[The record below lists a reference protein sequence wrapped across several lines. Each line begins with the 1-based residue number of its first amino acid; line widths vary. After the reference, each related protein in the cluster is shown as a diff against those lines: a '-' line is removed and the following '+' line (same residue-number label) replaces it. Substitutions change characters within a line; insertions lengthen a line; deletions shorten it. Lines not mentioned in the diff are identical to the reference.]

1 MFGIQPRDV
10 SYDDFNPMRRRWSLW
25 TMTPASMPTT
35 SHARRYTT
43 PRRGHYNAYQLSV
56 KFEDLCGFM
65 VEGNVDDVNVLNEVR
80 ERIREQGRVWWALE
94 ASKGANWYLQ
104 PRISSNGGQGV
115 ISVTSLKLSVLTNTV
130 TLRRLIRKGVPLALR
145 PKVWM
150 SVSGAAK
157 KRSTVPET
165 YYDELI
171 TATEGKTTPATRQI
185 DHDLPRTFPCHPW
198 LNSEEGQSSLR
209 RVLVGYS
216 FRDSEVGY
224 CQGLNYVAALLL
236 LVMKTEEDAFW
247 MLAVLLE
254 NVLVSD
260 CYTNTLSGCHVEQ
273 RVFKDLLAKKCPRIA
288 AHLEAMGFDVS
299 LVATKWFLCL
309 FSKTLPSETTLRV
322 WDVLFNEGAKVL
334 FHVALAIFKFPGH
347 VFDEPQPTGVP
358 EIDAEVRRITTLLNL
373 LAKTRLVLIARADV
387 LTTSSAYRKKTKAIW
402 GEHDRLL
409 AMVENLCQKC
419 QDDFGYQAPIVPVNF
434 YSKF

>member
-1 MFGIQPRDV
+1 MENMFGIQTRDV
-10 SYDDFNPMRRRWSLW
+10 AEDFNSWRRTLRN
-25 TMTPASMPTT
+25 TPTVSMPMNN
-35 SHARRYTT
+35 HNIM
-43 PRRGHYNAYQLSV
+43 YNTGKSLFNVHLMSV
-56 KFEDLCGFM
+56 KFEDLYGFM

-104 PRISSNGGQGV
+104 PKISSNEGV
-115 ISVTSLKLSVLTNTV
+115 ISVTSLKLSVLTNTI
-130 TLRRLIRKGVPLALR
+130 TLRRLIRKGVPPVLR
-145 PKVWM
+145 PKIWL

-171 TATEGKTTPATRQI
+171 RATEGKTTPATRQI

-198 LNSEEGQSSLR
+198 LNSDKGQASLR

-260 CYTNTLSGCHVEQ
+260 CYTDTLSGCHVEQ

-299 LVATKWFLCL
+299 LVATEWFLCL
-309 FSKTLPSETTLRV
+309 FSKSLPSETTLRV
-322 WDVLFNEGAKVL
+322 WDILFNEGANVL
-334 FHVALAIFKFPGH
+334 FRVALAIFKMREDDLLRIQHIGDVIDILQTTTHHLYDPDELLTFA
-347 VFDEPQPTGVP
+347 FDKIGSMPTNT
-358 EIDAEVRRITTLLNL
+358 IT
-373 LAKTRLVLIARADV
+373 KE
-387 LTTSSAYRKKTKAIW
+387 RKKQETVVLA
-402 GEHDRLL
+402 ELDQRTRRLSSL
-409 AMVENLCQKC
+409 KM
-419 QDDFGYQAPIVPVNF
+419 DG
-434 YSKF
+434 

>member
-1 MFGIQPRDV
+1 MFGIQPRDLV
-10 SYDDFNPMRRRWSLW
+10 DDFNPRRRRWSLW
-25 TMTPASMPTT
+25 TTPPASMPTT
-35 SHARRYTT
+35 SHNIRYKV
-43 PRRGHYNAYQLSV
+43 PRKGHANAYHLSV

-104 PRISSNGGQGV
+104 PRISSNGGEGMMR
-115 ISVTSLKLSVLTNTV
+115 VTSLKLSVLTNTV
-130 TLRRLIRKGVPLALR
+130 TLKRLIRKGVPPALR
-145 PKVWM
+145 PKVWL

-171 TATEGKTTPATRQI
+171 RATEGKTTPATHQI

-198 LNSEEGQSSLR
+198 LNSEEGQASLR

-260 CYTNTLSGCHVEQ
+260 CYTDTLTGCHVEQ
-273 RVFKDLLAKKCPRIA
+273 RVFKDLLAKNCPRIA

-299 LVATKWFLCL
+299 LVATEWFLCL

-334 FHVALAIFKFPGH
+334 FHVALAIFKMRE
-347 VFDEPQPTGVP
+347 D
-358 EIDAEVRRITTLLNL
+358 DLLRIQHIGD
-373 LAKTRLVLIARADV
+373 VIDV
-387 LTTSSAYRKKTKAIW
+387 LQTTAHHLYEPDELLTFAFDKIGSMTTNTITKERKKQETVVMA
-402 GEHDRLL
+402 ELDQRTRRLNSL
-409 AMVENLCQKC
+409 KMDA
-419 QDDFGYQAPIVPVNF
+419 
-434 YSKF
+434 

>member
-1 MFGIQPRDV
+1 
-10 SYDDFNPMRRRWSLW
+10 
-25 TMTPASMPTT
+25 
-35 SHARRYTT
+35 
-43 PRRGHYNAYQLSV
+43 
-56 KFEDLCGFM
+56 M
-65 VEGNVDDVNVLNEVR
+65 VEGNVDDVNALNEVR

-130 TLRRLIRKGVPLALR
+130 TLRRMIRKGVPLALR

-171 TATEGKTTPATRQI
+171 RATEGKTTPATRQI

-209 RVLVGYS
+209 RVVVGYS

-247 MLAVLLE
+247 MLGVLLE

-334 FHVALAIFKFPGH
+334 FHVALAIFKTSAIPSLCSETVLHMQLQARPAAMEEVELDRRPRPVSGRRPRVNGGRRRPRGWMGDFKVLP
-347 VFDEPQPTGVP
+347 VVSRASYPPAAPKPNLPNPTTDDVNSS
-358 EIDAEVRRITTLLNL
+358 D
-373 LAKTRLVLIARADV
+373 LVLD
-387 LTTSSAYRKKTKAIW
+387 
-402 GEHDRLL
+402 
-409 AMVENLCQKC
+409 
-419 QDDFGYQAPIVPVNF
+419 
-434 YSKF
+434 